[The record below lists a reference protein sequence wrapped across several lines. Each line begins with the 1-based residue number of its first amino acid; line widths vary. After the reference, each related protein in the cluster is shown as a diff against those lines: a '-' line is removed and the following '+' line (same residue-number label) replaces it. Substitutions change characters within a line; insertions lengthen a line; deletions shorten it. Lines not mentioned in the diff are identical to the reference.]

1 MTTPTE
7 FVLWLNG
14 ALDII
19 GDNPSPEQW
28 ASIREKMNEATGF
41 LAKAKLLEKAEE
53 VIKQEEVAKRKS
65 MFAAEAIKHAQEL
78 AAQRMADQIDRAA
91 FEHLSGHS
99 VTKSFPFPGRSSAL
113 NIGIGG
119 PLSIFKDT
127 LK

>member
-53 VIKQEEVAKRKS
+53 VIKQEEVAKRKA
-65 MFAAEAIKHAQEL
+65 MFALEAMKHAQDM

-91 FEHLSGHS
+91 FEHLSGRA
-99 VTKSFPFPGRSSAL
+99 VAESFPFPSRISAL
-113 NIGIGG
+113 NVTAG
-119 PLSIFKDT
+119 PLSIFKDRI
-127 LK
+127 K